1 MRKREIVSFSIVKL
15 NAFTSL
21 KIFETRSK
29 IALKPIEIQ
38 AKNRENIRSERR
50 QKNWR
55 AITCSISSSTIRF
68 QFLSIEENFTK
79 EVYPPLI
86 KQGGGKN
93 EASSYLISSKR
104 TKFIFESKLLLALKK
119 RNYISALN
127 SNFFPRAGPVL
138 RIFFFLC
145 SSFTSRSSRATNAL
159 ASSNR
164 SKVV

>member
-29 IALKPIEIQ
+29 IALKPTEIQ

-55 AITCSISSSTIRF
+55 AITRSISSSTICF

-79 EVYPPLI
+79 EVYPPSI
-86 KQGGGKN
+86 KQGGGEKRIIVLPHFLQTY
-93 EASSYLISSKR
+93 EIHFRIEIIIRIKEKKLYIGIKFKFLSSSGPRFANILLSLFVVYIESCNKR
-104 TKFIFESKLLLALKK
+104 FSL
-119 RNYISALN
+119 
-127 SNFFPRAGPVL
+127 V
-138 RIFFFLC
+138 
-145 SSFTSRSSRATNAL
+145 
-159 ASSNR
+159 
-164 SKVV
+164 

>member
-55 AITCSISSSTIRF
+55 AITRSISSSTIRF

-79 EVYPPLI
+79 EVYPPSI

-119 RNYISALN
+119 RNYILALN
-127 SNFFPRAGPVL
+127 SNLNFFPRAGPVL

-145 SSFTSRSSRATNAL
+145 SSFTSSRATNAL

>member
-29 IALKPIEIQ
+29 IALKPIEIGQ
-38 AKNRENIRSERR
+38 KPWKHSKRKKAEKLKSNYAFNFLFNNSFPISLDRRKFHERSLSAFDKTGRE
-50 QKNWR
+50 
-55 AITCSISSSTIRF
+55 
-68 QFLSIEENFTK
+68 
-79 EVYPPLI
+79 
-86 KQGGGKN
+86 GKN

-104 TKFIFESKLLLALKK
+104 TKFIFESKLLFALKK

-145 SSFTSRSSRATNAL
+145 SSFTSSRATNAL